1 MKVKMPF
8 KLRLKKTR
16 QYNVLSRNVLVISV
30 ELLDKT
36 TLECTL
42 SADSTGQDCLHNVC
56 QRLSLHQ
63 PEFFGLRYMSKKPYP
78 KVRWVELDRPLK
90 KQLDKYAQSP
100 ALALAVLYY
109 IHDVSLLQDDVTRSH
124 YFLQVKQDV
133 LEGKLRC
140 NHEQAVLLASYSLQ
154 AEFGD
159 HQPDRHTAEYLKDF
173 MLFPKQVG
181 NDGEVAAL
189 LEAVVWQYSSLQ
201 GLAQALAETYYIL
214 EAQRLDGYGQ
224 ETFMARDERGS
235 EVYLGTSLMG
245 IDVRPAAGHTHI
257 FYRWNDITNLVNNKR
272 NFGIECQR
280 TDETVH
286 FTFDE
291 PDAAKYVWKMCV
303 KQHTFYK
310 RNQEVLEGSNSTD
323 TRSLAIP
330 DLQSSVMTAQL
341 HHLGAT
347 HDMVDSRGGLG
358 EMTLRS
364 SGDPALASFTT
375 TLPQFDMS
383 YIQQPGET
391 SSHLG
396 PAVESSSSQIMND
409 PSYGLL
415 SQSAFSLNASHHPQ
429 QNQVVIA
436 SHSQVS
442 QPSALQ
448 QQSQQQQRDGGQQ
461 VALYSSN
468 LSLPSARGSFRRSLL
483 PQYRPA
489 PDYETALIQ
498 KYGPGVN
505 PANVRATMLY
515 SSQPEISNSHVMEGN
530 AHELSQPAGGVSS
543 YSHYKGYTDL
553 SIHPDPAIPQLSRS
567 AGILMPGPLHNT
579 YSPELATGAGEVL
592 EGGSLC
598 GDAGRDQEHELLHV
612 YKPPPPYPYNKPS
625 SNSTPDLATI
635 NQGGNMSPDL
645 ASRRRALLTASL
657 GCLGSP
663 DLSRTYENLADLSEA
678 VESLRN
684 DLTRTTETGNT
695 IYQSLHSFSHN
706 YSCNDLDAIY
716 QLSDGRVAVGANLNL
731 NPVFTNDQSSQPSQQ
746 KQQGATPQYTAP
758 PHYNSQFTAQYTDP
772 QYPSGAVQGSQEPIY
787 QNIAALRTDESR
799 ERTRSAPE
807 IDNNAMNVVGAAQG
821 NHLIGQLGSEDVQ
834 GGRSRALSQPVRQS
848 AIDPQIYIENRLGE
862 QQRGPIEAINTAMGQ
877 IPVFSAQ
884 QELRHNHHHH
894 LQLQQQMQALSL
906 QQQQQLQQ
914 QLQLQQQKEQQLQQ
928 QMQMQQKKEQ
938 QQLQQLQAQQ
948 QQSAQIL
955 SQSSHHHLQQ
965 QQMQHQMNQQRQQ
978 QVQEQQRQQIQE
990 QHRQQ
995 DQQRQQQAQEQ
1006 QRQQAQEQR
1015 QQQIQ
1020 EQRQQQHQ
1028 KQLQQQMQQQQ
1039 QQQASQKLAQQQ
1051 QLRQQSQAVGV
1062 TQQVKQQSTH
1072 QRETGGDTSAIKN
1085 SPRKKW
1091 GAPPSGSLLLAGQS
1105 ESVLPSSVSAQDTPT
1120 VHNAGLT
1127 KTREA
1132 TADSLAAHDASQSK
1146 TREASTDFLT
1156 VRDTTHL
1163 RTQETSTDSHTVRDL
1178 GQVPMREAV
1187 VADDVIGS
1195 IDNLQGAGT
1204 SNGGTPDVLRG
1215 ATLSKAGPKDPR
1227 SLQLEAK
1234 LLSGDILQEF
1244 ELIPR
1249 MKPNADFTTATKPDN
1264 IPRNRYKDIVP
1275 YEENR
1280 VKITPTKD
1288 NKYGYIN
1295 ASHITASVGE
1305 SQRFYICCQG
1315 PLANTVAHFWQ
1326 CVWEADVYLVVML
1339 TSVTGDT
1346 ATSKSFPYWPQTD
1359 NTSVE
1364 CGQYRVMRKHS
1375 TVSGSHV
1382 TSRLQVVHVPARKT
1396 RTIWHLQFTDWADHG
1411 CPEDILGYISFL
1423 EELSTL
1429 RRYTYQEVRGVGR
1442 NRNTPVLVHCSA
1454 GVGRSGVTILC
1465 DLLLEA
1471 TDHNLPL
1478 DPPKVLLHLRQQRMV
1493 LVQTIAQYKFVYQV
1507 LLAYLNRARLI

>member
-1 MKVKMPF
+1 MPF

-16 QYNVLSRNVLVISV
+16 QYNVVSRNVLVISV

-100 ALALAVLYY
+100 ALSLAVLYY

-181 NDGEVAAL
+181 SDGEVAAL

-272 NFGIECQR
+272 TFGIECQR

-310 RNQEVLEGSNSTD
+310 RNQEVLEGSSSTD

-330 DLQSSVMTAQL
+330 DLQSSVMTSQL
-341 HHLGAT
+341 HHSHHPST
-347 HDMVDSRGGLG
+347 SHDMIDSRGGLG
-358 EMTLRS
+358 ELTMRS
-364 SGDPALASFTT
+364 SDQGALTSYTT
-375 TLPQFDMS
+375 TALPQFDLS
-383 YIQQPGET
+383 YMQQSTES
-391 SSHLG
+391 SSHLSN
-396 PAVESSSSQIMND
+396 AVESSSSQMMSD

-415 SQSAFSLNASHHPQ
+415 SQSAYSLNTSHHPQ
-429 QNQVVIA
+429 QNQVVLA
-436 SHSQVS
+436 SHSQ
-442 QPSALQ
+442 PSTLQ
-448 QQSQQQQRDGGQQ
+448 QPQQQQQQQPQQQQQQLDGGGQQ

-468 LSLPSARGSFRRSLL
+468 LSLPSTRGSFRSLL

-505 PANVRATMLY
+505 PANIRATVLY
-515 SSQPEISNSHVMEGN
+515 SSQPEISNSCVVEGSTQ
-530 AHELSQPAGGVSS
+530 ELSQPAGGLGS

-553 SIHPDPAIPQLSRS
+553 SQQPDSSVPQLSRS

-579 YSPELATGAGEVL
+579 YSTPELATPSAVELLDGSSRGG
-592 EGGSLC
+592 EGGRE
-598 GDAGRDQEHELLHV
+598 AVQDQEHEIFHV
-612 YKPPPPYPYNKPS
+612 YKPPPPYPYSKPS
-625 SNSTPDLATI
+625 SNSTPDLAST
-635 NQGGNMSPDL
+635 NQGESISPDL

-684 DLTRTTETGNT
+684 ELTRTTETGSSFFR
-695 IYQSLHSFSHN
+695 SLHSFSHN
-706 YSCNDLDAIY
+706 YSRHDLDTIY
-716 QLSDGRVAVGANLNL
+716 QLSDGRVALGTNLNL
-731 NPVFTNDQSSQPSQQ
+731 NPVFTSDKSSQQSQQ
-746 KQQGATPQYTAP
+746 TQQGTKSQYSSA
-758 PHYNSQFTAQYTDP
+758 PHYNSQFTAQYTEP
-772 QYPSGAVQGSQEPIY
+772 QYPSGAVQGSKEPIY
-787 QNIAALRTDESR
+787 QNIAALRTEEAR

-807 IDNNAMNVVGAAQG
+807 IENNPLSVVGPAQSG
-821 NHLIGQLGSEDVQ
+821 HLLGQLAGEEVQ
-834 GGRSRALSQPVRQS
+834 GGRSRALSQPVRQT
-848 AIDPQIYIENRLGE
+848 AIEPQIFIENRLGE
-862 QQRGPIEAINTAMGQ
+862 QQRGPIEAVNSAMGQ

-906 QQQQQLQQ
+906 QQQQQQQ
-914 QLQLQQQKEQQLQQ
+914 QLQQQIQIQQQKEQHLQQ
-928 QMQMQQKKEQ
+928 QMQIQQKKEQ
-938 QQLQQLQAQQ
+938 QQQLQQQLQVQQQQAHNQQQQQQQQ
-948 QQSAQIL
+948 QQSAQLL
-955 SQSSHHHLQQ
+955 SQSGHHHLQQ
-965 QQMQHQMNQQRQQ
+965 QQLQHPVNQQRQQ
-978 QVQEQQRQQIQE
+978 QTQEQQRQQQQQIQE

-995 DQQRQQQAQEQ
+995 QDQQRQQQQ
-1006 QRQQAQEQR
+1006 Q
-1015 QQQIQ
+1015 
-1020 EQRQQQHQ
+1020 
-1028 KQLQQQMQQQQ
+1028 KQMQQHIQQ
-1039 QQQASQKLAQQQ
+1039 QQLPQKSMQQQ
-1051 QLRQQSQAVGV
+1051 QLRQQPQAVGV
-1062 TQQVKQQSTH
+1062 TQQIKQPSVH
-1072 QRETGGDTSAIKN
+1072 QWEAGGETSGLKL

-1091 GAPPSGSLLLAGQS
+1091 GMPSTGPLVLAGQS
-1105 ESVLPSSVSAQDTPT
+1105 EPVIAPSVSGMETVT
-1120 VHNAGLT
+1120 VHDIGQ
-1127 KTREA
+1127 TR
-1132 TADSLAAHDASQSK
+1132 TW
-1146 TREASTDFLT
+1146 
-1156 VRDTTHL
+1156 
-1163 RTQETSTDSHTVRDL
+1163 ETSTDSQTPHDT
-1178 GQVPMREAV
+1178 GQSRIRETSADSIMTHDTGQTSTQEAV
-1187 VADDVIGS
+1187 DASGLTRS
-1195 IDNLQGAGT
+1195 IENLHQRASTSKGT
-1204 SNGGTPDVLRG
+1204 TPDVLRG
-1215 ATLSKAGPKDPR
+1215 TVLSKAGPKDPR
-1227 SLQLEAK
+1227 AVQLEAK
-1234 LLSGDILQEF
+1234 LLTGDILQEF

-1249 MKPNADFTTATKPDN
+1249 MKPNADFTTATKLDN

-1288 NKYGYIN
+1288 NKSGYIN

-1326 CVWEADVYLVVML
+1326 CVWEADVFLVVML

-1364 CGQYRVMRKHS
+1364 CGQYRIFRKHS
-1375 TVSGSHV
+1375 TVSGSHI
-1382 TSRLQVVHVPARKT
+1382 TSRLQVVHLPARKT

-1411 CPEDILGYISFL
+1411 CPEDIMGFISFL

-1429 RRYTYQEVRGVGR
+1429 RRYSYQEVRGVGR

-1471 TDHNLPL
+1471 ADHNLPL
-1478 DPPKVLLHLRQQRMV
+1478 DPPKVLLHLRQQRMT

-1507 LLAYLNRARLI
+1507 LLAYLSQARLI

>member
-16 QYNVLSRNVLVISV
+16 HYNVLSRNVLVISV

-42 SADSTGQDCLHNVC
+42 SADSTGQDCLHNVF

-181 NDGEVAAL
+181 SDGEVAAL

-310 RNQEVLEGSNSTD
+310 RNQEVLEGNSGTD

-341 HHLGAT
+341 QHLSAS

-358 EMTLRS
+358 ELTMRS
-364 SGDPALASFTT
+364 SADQGALASYTT

-383 YIQQPGET
+383 YIQQVVLT
-391 SSHLG
+391 SH
-396 PAVESSSSQIMND
+396 N
-409 PSYGLL
+409 
-415 SQSAFSLNASHHPQ
+415 
-429 QNQVVIA
+429 
-436 SHSQVS
+436 QVS

-448 QQSQQQQRDGGQQ
+448 QQQQSQQQQQQRDGGGQQ
-461 VALYSSN
+461 VTLYSSN
-468 LSLPSARGSFRRSLL
+468 LSLPTTRTSFRRSLL

-489 PDYETALIQ
+489 PDYETALVQ

-505 PANVRATMLY
+505 PANLRATMLY
-515 SSQPEISNSHVMEGN
+515 SSQPEISNSHVMEGT
-530 AHELSQPAGGVSS
+530 AHELSQPAGGVGS

-553 SIHPDPAIPQLSRS
+553 SLHPDPSVPQLSRS

-579 YSPELATGAGEVL
+579 YSTPELASPSAGEL
-592 EGGSLC
+592 LDGGSRC
-598 GDAGRDQEHELLHV
+598 SDGGREAGRDHEHELLHV

-635 NQGGNMSPDL
+635 NQGGNLSPDL

-684 DLTRTTETGNT
+684 ELTRTTETGNT
-695 IYQSLHSFSHN
+695 FFQSLHSFNHN

-716 QLSDGRVAVGANLNL
+716 QLSDGRVAMGTNLNL
-731 NPVFTNDQSSQPSQQ
+731 NPMFAGDQSSQQSQQ
-746 KQQGATPQYTAP
+746 KKQGTAPQYSAP
-758 PHYNSQFTAQYTDP
+758 PRYSSQFAAQYTDP
-772 QYPSGAVQGSQEPIY
+772 QYPSGAVQSSQEPIY
-787 QNIAALRTDESR
+787 QNIAALRTDEPR

-807 IDNNAMNVVGAAQG
+807 IENNPMNVVGPTQG
-821 NHLIGQLGSEDVQ
+821 SHLLGQMGGEEVQ

-894 LQLQQQMQALSL
+894 LQIQQQIQALSL
-906 QQQQQLQQ
+906 QQQQQKQQHQQLQQ
-914 QLQLQQQKEQQLQQ
+914 QLQLQQQQI
-928 QMQMQQKKEQ
+928 QQKKEQ
-938 QQLQQLQAQQ
+938 QQQQLQQQLQAQQ
-948 QQSAQIL
+948 QQQSSQIL
-955 SQSSHHHLQQ
+955 SQGSHHHLQQ
-965 QQMQHQMNQQRQQ
+965 QQLQHQMN
-978 QVQEQQRQQIQE
+978 
-990 QHRQQ
+990 
-995 DQQRQQQAQEQ
+995 QQRQQQAQEQ
-1006 QRQQAQEQR
+1006 QRQQ
-1015 QQQIQ
+1015 QIQ
-1020 EQRQQQHQ
+1020 EHNRQQDHQKQQQHQ
-1028 KQLQQQMQQQQ
+1028 KQMQQQIQ
-1039 QQQASQKLAQQQ
+1039 QQQASQKMVQQQ
-1051 QLRQQSQAVGV
+1051 QLRQQPQSVGV
-1062 TQQVKQQSTH
+1062 TQQIKQQSAY
-1072 QRETGGDTSAIKN
+1072 QREAGGESSGLKL

-1091 GAPPSGSLLLAGQS
+1091 GAPSAGPMMLAGQS
-1105 ESVLPSSVSAQDTPT
+1105 EPILASNVSTLDSHTTHDTGQT
-1120 VHNAGLT
+1120 R
-1127 KTREA
+1127 TREA
-1132 TADSLAAHDASQSK
+1132 TADAMAVHDTGQTKMRDTPADSPSAHDIGQ
-1146 TREASTDFLT
+1146 TR
-1156 VRDTTHL
+1156 VK
-1163 RTQETSTDSHTVRDL
+1163 ETAVDSHTARDI
-1178 GQVPMREAV
+1178 GQTSTRDAVGTSELMRT
-1187 VADDVIGS
+1187 
-1195 IDNLQGAGT
+1195 IDKPHQGAGAT
-1204 SNGGTPDVLRG
+1204 KGVTPDVLRG
-1215 ATLSKAGPKDPR
+1215 ATLSKGGPKDPR
-1227 SLQLEAK
+1227 SVQLETK
-1234 LLSGDILQEF
+1234 LVSGDILQEF

-1249 MKPNADFTTATKPDN
+1249 IKSNADFTTATKPDN

-1288 NKYGYIN
+1288 NKSGYIN

-1315 PLANTVAHFWQ
+1315 PLANTVSHFWQ

-1364 CGQYRVMRKHS
+1364 CGQYRVLRKHS

-1382 TSRLQVVHVPARKT
+1382 TSRLQVVYVPARKT
-1396 RTIWHLQFTDWADHG
+1396 RTIWHLQFTDWTDHG
-1411 CPEDILGYISFL
+1411 CPEDTLGFISFL

-1478 DPPKVLLHLRQQRMV
+1478 DPPKVLLHLRQQRMA

>member
-1 MKVKMPF
+1 MMVKMPF

-16 QYNVLSRNVLVISV
+16 QYNVVSRNVLVISV

-173 MLFPKQVG
+173 MLFPKQVVSE
-181 NDGEVAAL
+181 NEVAAL

-201 GLAQALAETYYIL
+201 SLAQALAETYYIL

-224 ETFMARDERGS
+224 ETFMARDDRGS

-245 IDVRPAAGHTHI
+245 IVVKPASGHTQF

-272 NFGIECQR
+272 TFGIECQR

-286 FTFDE
+286 FSFDE

-310 RNQEVLEGSNSTD
+310 RNQEVLEGGSGPE

-341 HHLGAT
+341 HHSQHRSAS
-347 HDMVDSRGGLG
+347 HDMMDSRAGLG
-358 EMTLRS
+358 DLTLRS
-364 SGDPALASFTT
+364 SADQGPMASYST
-375 TLPQFDMS
+375 TLPQFEIS
-383 YIQQPGET
+383 YIQQASEPSG
-391 SSHLG
+391 HLG
-396 PAVESSSSQIMND
+396 NALESSSCQMISD

-415 SQSAFSLNASHHPQ
+415 SQSAYSLNSIHHSQNPVVLASHT
-429 QNQVVIA
+429 
-436 SHSQVS
+436 

-448 QQSQQQQRDGGQQ
+448 QQSQPQQQQSSQAQQQGQQQQQQQSQQHDAPGQQ

-468 LSLPSARGSFRRSLL
+468 LSLPSTRGSFRRTLL

-489 PDYETALIQ
+489 PDYETALVQ

-505 PANVRATMLY
+505 PVNVRATMLY
-515 SSQPEISNSHVMEGN
+515 SSQPEISNSHVLEGP
-530 AHELSQPAGGVSS
+530 SQEVPVSN

-553 SIHPDPAIPQLSRS
+553 SVYHDPSMPQLSRS

-579 YSPELATGAGEVL
+579 YSTPELASPSAGDL
-592 EGGSLC
+592 FEGGSRAD
-598 GDAGRDQEHELLHV
+598 GGRDVSRGAQDQQLLHV
-612 YKPPPPYPYNKPS
+612 YKPPPPYPYSKPS
-625 SNSTPDLATI
+625 SNSTPDLASS
-635 NQGGNMSPDL
+635 NQGNNNSPDL
-645 ASRRRALLTASL
+645 ASRRRALVTASL

-684 DLTRTTETGNT
+684 ELTRTTETG
-695 IYQSLHSFSHN
+695 SSFLHPLHSFSHN
-706 YSCNDLDAIY
+706 YSCDDLDAIY
-716 QLSDGRVAVGANLNL
+716 QLSNGHVAIGTNRNI
-731 NPVFTNDQSSQPSQQ
+731 NPLFTGEQQGQPSQQ
-746 KQQGATPQYTAP
+746 QGSAATQYPGGPHYAAQFTGQYTAE
-758 PHYNSQFTAQYTDP
+758 SAQY
-772 QYPSGAVQGSQEPIY
+772 SGGVQSSQEPIY
-787 QNIAALRTDESR
+787 QNIGVLRTDEPR

-807 IDNNAMNVVGAAQG
+807 IDSNSLGVVATTQG
-821 NHLIGQLGSEDVQ
+821 SHIVGLPGEDLQ
-834 GGRSRALSQPVRQS
+834 GGRSRALSQPVRQA
-848 AIDPQIYIENRLGE
+848 AIEPQIYIENRLGE
-862 QQRGPIEAINTAMGQ
+862 QQRGPIEAINAAMGQ

-884 QELRHNHHHH
+884 QELRHSHHHH
-894 LQLQQQMQALSL
+894 LHLQQQMQALSL
-906 QQQQQLQQ
+906 QQQQQQQ
-914 QLQLQQQKEQQLQQ
+914 HIQLQLQQKEQLQQKLQLQQKKDQQLQQ
-928 QMQMQQKKEQ
+928 Q
-938 QQLQQLQAQQ
+938 QQLQAQQ
-948 QQSAQIL
+948 QQQSVQL
-955 SQSSHHHLQQ
+955 HSQSAHLHIQQQQLQQ
-965 QQMQHQMNQQRQQ
+965 QVKQQQQRQPQEQ
-978 QVQEQQRQQIQE
+978 QRPTQEQQRQVQE
-990 QHRQQ
+990 KRQQ
-995 DQQRQQQAQEQ
+995 VKEQQQRQLQQ
-1006 QRQQAQEQR
+1006 
-1015 QQQIQ
+1015 
-1020 EQRQQQHQ
+1020 Q
-1028 KQLQQQMQQQQ
+1028 KQLQHQLQQSQQQQ
-1039 QQQASQKLAQQQ
+1039 PAQQTMVAKQQLKQQAPPHPS
-1051 QLRQQSQAVGV
+1051 
-1062 TQQVKQQSTH
+1062 
-1072 QRETGGDTSAIKN
+1072 DTSNESGGGKL

-1091 GAPPSGSLLLAGQS
+1091 GAPPMGPVLVAGQTETGALAS
-1105 ESVLPSSVSAQDTPT
+1105 TFV
-1120 VHNAGLT
+1120 
-1127 KTREA
+1127 
-1132 TADSLAAHDASQSK
+1132 TADAQGGQEGVLSK
-1146 TREASTDFLT
+1146 KEVSKSSENLLNSA
-1156 VRDTTHL
+1156 
-1163 RTQETSTDSHTVRDL
+1163 
-1178 GQVPMREAV
+1178 
-1187 VADDVIGS
+1187 GS
-1195 IDNLQGAGT
+1195 AKGA
-1204 SNGGTPDVLRG
+1204 TPDVLRG
-1215 ATLSKAGPKDPR
+1215 VTSSKPVPKDPR
-1227 SLQLEAK
+1227 VLQLESK
-1234 LLSGDILQEF
+1234 LFASDILQEY
-1244 ELIPR
+1244 EAIPR
-1249 MKPNADFTTATKPDN
+1249 KKPNADFTTSMKPDN

-1280 VKITPTKD
+1280 VKITPAKD
-1288 NKYGYIN
+1288 NKSGYIN

-1315 PLANTVAHFWQ
+1315 PLANTVSHFWQ
-1326 CVWEADVYLVVML
+1326 CVWEADVFLVVML

-1364 CGQYRVMRKHS
+1364 CAQYRVYRKHS
-1375 TVSGSHV
+1375 TVTGSHV
-1382 TSRLQVVHVPARKT
+1382 TSRLQIVHVPTRKT

-1411 CPEDILGYISFL
+1411 CPEDTQGFISFL

-1429 RRYTYQEVRGVGR
+1429 RRYTYNEVRGVGR

-1478 DPPKVLLHLRQQRMV
+1478 DPPKVLHHLRQQRMA

-1507 LLAYLNRARLI
+1507 LIAYLNRARLI

>member
-1 MKVKMPF
+1 M
-8 KLRLKKTR
+8 
-16 QYNVLSRNVLVISV
+16 LSRNVLVISV

-181 NDGEVAAL
+181 SDGEVAAL

-224 ETFMARDERGS
+224 ETFMARDDRGS

-310 RNQEVLEGSNSTD
+310 RNQEVLEGSSSTE

-341 HHLGAT
+341 HHSHHLSAS
-347 HDMVDSRGGLG
+347 HDMVDNRGGLG
-358 EMTLRS
+358 ELTMRS
-364 SGDPALASFTT
+364 SADQGALASYTT
-375 TLPQFDMS
+375 SLPQFDMS
-383 YIQQPGET
+383 YIQPAE
-391 SSHLG
+391 SSGHLAA
-396 PAVESSSSQIMND
+396 AVESSSSQIMSD
-409 PSYGLL
+409 PSYGML
-415 SQSAFSLNASHHPQ
+415 SQSAYSLNTTHHPQ

-436 SHSQVS
+436 SHGQVS

-448 QQSQQQQRDGGQQ
+448 QQQSQQQQLREGGSQQ
-461 VALYSSN
+461 VALYASN

-505 PANVRATMLY
+505 PANIRATMLY
-515 SSQPEISNSHVMEGN
+515 SSQPEISSSHVMEGT
-530 AHELSQPAGGVSS
+530 AHELSTPAGGVSN
-543 YSHYKGYTDL
+543 YNHYKGYTHL
-553 SIHPDPAIPQLSRS
+553 SLHPDPSIPQLSRS

-579 YSPELATGAGEVL
+579 YSTPELATPAGELL
-592 EGGSLC
+592 EGSDSGR
-598 GDAGRDQEHELLHV
+598 DAAHDQEHELLHV

-684 DLTRTTETGNT
+684 ELTRTTETGNS
-695 IYQSLHSFSHN
+695 IFQSLHNFSHN

-716 QLSDGRVAVGANLNL
+716 QLSDGRVALGTNINLT
-731 NPVFTNDQSSQPSQQ
+731 PVFTSDQASQQSQQ
-746 KQQGATPQYTAP
+746 KQSGAATQYSTSS
-758 PHYNSQFTAQYTDP
+758 HYGSQFTSQYTDP
-772 QYPSGAVQGSQEPIY
+772 QYPGGVVQNSQEPIY
-787 QNIAALRTDESR
+787 QNIAALRTDEAR

-807 IDNNAMNVVGAAQG
+807 IDNNPMSVVGPGQG
-821 NHLIGQLGSEDVQ
+821 SHLIGQLGGEE

-894 LQLQQQMQALSL
+894 LQLQQQMQALSI
-906 QQQQQLQQ
+906 QQQQKQQLQQ
-914 QLQLQQQKEQQLQQ
+914 QLQLQQKEQQIQQ
-928 QMQMQQKKEQ
+928 QKQMQQKKEQ
-938 QQLQQLQAQQ
+938 LQQQLQAQQ
-948 QQSAQIL
+948 QQQGTQIL
-955 SQSSHHHLQQ
+955 NPNSHHHL
-965 QQMQHQMNQQRQQ
+965 QHQMNQQRQQ
-978 QVQEQQRQQIQE
+978 QVQEQQQRQQIQE
-990 QHRQQ
+990 QQRQQDQHRQQAQ
-995 DQQRQQQAQEQ
+995 DQQRQQQQIQEQ
-1006 QRQQAQEQR
+1006 QRQQ
-1015 QQQIQ
+1015 
-1020 EQRQQQHQ
+1020 QHQ
-1028 KQLQQQMQQQQ
+1028 LQLHQQLQQQT
-1039 QQQASQKLAQQQ
+1039 SQKLAQQQ
-1051 QLRQQSQAVGV
+1051 QLRQQPQTAGV
-1062 TQQVKQQSTH
+1062 THPVKQQPAQ
-1072 QRETGGDTSAIKN
+1072 QRESGGEMSGLKL

-1091 GAPPSGSLLLAGQS
+1091 GAPPTGPMVLAGQP
-1105 ESVLPSSVSAQDTPT
+1105 EPVLPSSLSAQDTLV
-1120 VHNAGLT
+1120 VHNSGQT
-1127 KTREA
+1127 KTVE
-1132 TADSLAAHDASQSK
+1132 TCADSLVAHDTGQTKPRDAMSESF
-1146 TREASTDFLT
+1146 A
-1156 VRDTTHL
+1156 VRTTAHM
-1163 RTQETSTDSHTVRDL
+1163 RTQENIGDSHILRET
-1178 GQVPMREAV
+1178 GQMSTWEAV
-1187 VADDVIGS
+1187 GTGEPVKNIEN
-1195 IDNLQGAGT
+1195 IPGT
-1204 SNGGTPDVLRG
+1204 SSAKESTPDVLRG
-1215 ATLSKAGPKDPR
+1215 ASHSRSGPKDPR
-1227 SLQLEAK
+1227 SVQLEAK

-1249 MKPNADFTTATKPDN
+1249 MKLNADFTTATKPDN

-1288 NKYGYIN
+1288 NKSGYIN

-1305 SQRFYICCQG
+1305 GQRFYICCQG

-1364 CGQYRVMRKHS
+1364 CGQYRVFRKHS
-1375 TVSGSHV
+1375 TLSGSHI

-1478 DPPKVLLHLRQQRMV
+1478 DPPKVLLHLRQQRMA

>member
-16 QYNVLSRNVLVISV
+16 HYNVLSRNVLVISV

-42 SADSTGQDCLHNVC
+42 SADSTGQDCLHNVF

-140 NHEQAVLLASYSLQ
+140 NHEQAVSISWPSIKIGNTVPEFLLYTEAYVPDLHDTTQLSNYPSLTSLTAMLPQVTPATGFTPMFVFPDTHVQCLSTLLIIYSSDSLCIRLTVLLPPKKLMFDSLFLRQ
-154 AEFGD
+154 TAEFGD

-181 NDGEVAAL
+181 SDGEVAAL

-310 RNQEVLEGSNSTD
+310 RNQEVLEGNSGTD

-341 HHLGAT
+341 QHLSAS

-358 EMTLRS
+358 ELTMRS
-364 SGDPALASFTT
+364 SADQGALASYTT

-383 YIQQPGET
+383 QPHLKKPEIVSCELLYNITKPENIVT
-391 SSHLG
+391 SAESSGHLG
-396 PAVESSSSQIMND
+396 ATVESSSSQLMSD
-409 PSYGLL
+409 PSYALL
-415 SQSAFSLNASHHPQ
+415 SQSAYSLNTTHHPQ
-429 QNQVVIA
+429 QNQVVLT
-436 SHSQVS
+436 SHNQVS

-448 QQSQQQQRDGGQQ
+448 QQQQSQQQQQQRDGGGQQ
-461 VALYSSN
+461 VTLYSSN
-468 LSLPSARGSFRRSLL
+468 LSLPTTRTSFRRSLL

-489 PDYETALIQ
+489 PDYETALVQ

-505 PANVRATMLY
+505 PANLRATMLY
-515 SSQPEISNSHVMEGN
+515 SSQPEISNSHVMEGT
-530 AHELSQPAGGVSS
+530 AHELSQPAGGVGS

-553 SIHPDPAIPQLSRS
+553 SLHPDPSVPQLSRS

-579 YSPELATGAGEVL
+579 YSTPELASPSAGEL
-592 EGGSLC
+592 LDGGSRC
-598 GDAGRDQEHELLHV
+598 SDGGREAGRDHEHELLHV

-635 NQGGNMSPDL
+635 NQGGNLSPDL

-684 DLTRTTETGNT
+684 ELTRTTETGNT
-695 IYQSLHSFSHN
+695 FFQSLHSFNHN

-716 QLSDGRVAVGANLNL
+716 QLSDGRVAMGTNLNL
-731 NPVFTNDQSSQPSQQ
+731 NPMFAGDQSSQQSQQ
-746 KQQGATPQYTAP
+746 KKQGTAPQYSAP
-758 PHYNSQFTAQYTDP
+758 PRYSSQFAAQYTDP
-772 QYPSGAVQGSQEPIY
+772 QYPSGAVQSSQEPIY
-787 QNIAALRTDESR
+787 QNIAALRTDEPR

-807 IDNNAMNVVGAAQG
+807 IENNPMNVVGPTQG
-821 NHLIGQLGSEDVQ
+821 SHLLGQMGGEEVQ

-862 QQRGPIEAINTAMGQ
+862 QQRGPIEAINTAMGG
-877 IPVFSAQ
+877 
-884 QELRHNHHHH
+884 E
-894 LQLQQQMQALSL
+894 
-906 QQQQQLQQ
+906 
-914 QLQLQQQKEQQLQQ
+914 
-928 QMQMQQKKEQ
+928 
-938 QQLQQLQAQQ
+938 
-948 QQSAQIL
+948 
-955 SQSSHHHLQQ
+955 SSGL
-965 QQMQHQMNQQRQQ
+965 
-978 QVQEQQRQQIQE
+978 
-990 QHRQQ
+990 
-995 DQQRQQQAQEQ
+995 
-1006 QRQQAQEQR
+1006 
-1015 QQQIQ
+1015 
-1020 EQRQQQHQ
+1020 
-1028 KQLQQQMQQQQ
+1028 
-1039 QQQASQKLAQQQ
+1039 KL
-1051 QLRQQSQAVGV
+1051 
-1062 TQQVKQQSTH
+1062 
-1072 QRETGGDTSAIKN
+1072 

-1091 GAPPSGSLLLAGQS
+1091 GAPSAGPMMLAGQS
-1105 ESVLPSSVSAQDTPT
+1105 EPILASNVSTLDSHTTHDTGQT
-1120 VHNAGLT
+1120 R
-1127 KTREA
+1127 TREA
-1132 TADSLAAHDASQSK
+1132 TADAMAVHDTGQTKMRDTPADSPSAHDIGQ
-1146 TREASTDFLT
+1146 TR
-1156 VRDTTHL
+1156 VK
-1163 RTQETSTDSHTVRDL
+1163 ETAVDSHTARDI
-1178 GQVPMREAV
+1178 GQTSTRDAVGTSELMRT
-1187 VADDVIGS
+1187 
-1195 IDNLQGAGT
+1195 IDKPHQGAGAT
-1204 SNGGTPDVLRG
+1204 KGVTPDVLRG
-1215 ATLSKAGPKDPR
+1215 ATLSKGGPKDPR
-1227 SLQLEAK
+1227 SVQLETK
-1234 LLSGDILQEF
+1234 LVSGDILQEF

-1249 MKPNADFTTATKPDN
+1249 IKSNADFTTATKPDN

-1280 VKITPTKD
+1280 
-1288 NKYGYIN
+1288 
-1295 ASHITASVGE
+1295 ASVGE

-1315 PLANTVAHFWQ
+1315 PLANTVSHFWQ

-1364 CGQYRVMRKHS
+1364 CGQV
-1375 TVSGSHV
+1375 G
-1382 TSRLQVVHVPARKT
+1382 
-1396 RTIWHLQFTDWADHG
+1396 
-1411 CPEDILGYISFL
+1411 FL

-1478 DPPKVLLHLRQQRMV
+1478 DPPKVLLHLRQQRMA